1 MKALIENSWYLIVFL
16 GELAIILL
24 IIDGIMSIIG
34 EMFGFSW
41 KKVLLWA
48 AAILGILWLRNYLK
62 KRKKKAE
69 EEVSN
74 ELKEETI
81 NI

>member
-48 AAILGILWLRNYLK
+48 AAFFGILWLRNYLK

>member
-41 KKVLLWA
+41 KNVLLWA
-48 AAILGILWLRNYLK
+48 AAFLGILWLRNYLK